1 MNEGTWTIEPCERDA
16 VAAFVRELSLSPT
29 TAAVLVRRGYD
40 DVARAR
46 AFLEGALPA
55 HDPFGLGDMRAAC
68 EAIRAAV
75 AGKRRICVHGDYDA
89 DGICATA
96 LAVLILRELGA
107 DVEWHLPSRFDEGY
121 GVRGETLSRLADD
134 GCGLVLTVDCGI
146 TATAEVAAAKALGLE
161 IVVSDHHRPAE
172 ELPDC
177 PLVGPY
183 RDARYPFGE
192 LCGTGVGFK
201 LGQALLGADSEE
213 LLRHLD
219 LVGIATIAD
228 VVSLVDEN
236 RGLAIAGL
244 RALAST
250 QKPGLREL
258 MKVARVDPA
267 AADAASVGFRLAPRL
282 NAAGRLGH
290 PEAALELLLTE
301 DRDQAV
307 RLAHRLDERNRDRQT
322 VGERILREAVEE
334 VESWPEAK
342 QQRRGRRLAR
352 QEGHEGGIGVVA
364 PRLGER
370 YPRPGVLVAG
380 GERGGEGSG
389 PATRRFRLPG
399 GLGRRP

>member
-1 MNEGTWTIEPCERDA
+1 MTEGTWTIEPCARDS
-16 VAAFVRELSLSPT
+16 VGMLVRELELSPT
-29 TAAVLVRRGYD
+29 TAAVLVRRGYE
-40 DVARAR
+40 DVARAK
-46 AFLEGALPA
+46 AFLDGALPA
-55 HDPFGLGDMRAAC
+55 HDPLGLGDMGEAC
-68 EAIRAAV
+68 TAICDAIAS
-75 AGKRRICVHGDYDA
+75 GRRICVHGDYDA

-107 DVEWHLPSRFDEGY
+107 EVEWHLPSRFEEGY
-121 GVRGETLSRLADD
+121 GVRGETLSRLAGD

-146 TATAEVAAAKALGLE
+146 TASAEVAAPKALGLE
-161 IVVSDHHRPAE
+161 IGGSDHHRPAE
-172 ELPDC
+172 ERPRC
-177 PLVGPY
+177 PLVRPY
-183 RDARYPFGE
+183 RESAYPFGE
-192 LCGTGVGFK
+192 LCGTGVVFK
-201 LGQALLGADSEE
+201 LGQALLGADSEA

-228 VVSLVDEN
+228 VVPLVDEN

-267 AADAASVGFRLAPRL
+267 AVDAASVGFRLAPRL

-307 RLAHRLDERNRDRQT
+307 RLAHPLGELNPDPQT
-322 VGERILREAVEE
+322 VEDPNLREAVEQ

-342 QQRRGRRLAR
+342 QQRRGHVLAR
-352 QEGHEGGIGVVA
+352 AGGPEGGVGVVA
-364 PRLGER
+364 PR
-370 YPRPGVLVAG
+370 PGQ
-380 GERGGEGSG
+380 
-389 PATRRFRLPG
+389 RFH
-399 GLGRRP
+399 